1 MSARITVKEITRRLQ
16 IGERAVYAMLEQGI
30 LPGIRLGNRWL
41 ITRYAYEQWEQT
53 CGWPIVPPWHSTSC
67 THRVKGTERMV
78 SKRKRHGKVTW
89 FYLFN
94 GPGSTRK
101 NRKIV
106 QKWGFRTM
114 KEAQDGEAARRI
126 EEQQKYEL
134 AKAGSGVAAAPPKTL
149 GTLLEEFHQQHA
161 QEKLAPKTIERYR
174 EMGAYLDPALLAMP
188 LGDIGPLHLS
198 REWTRLL
205 KSGGHHR
212 RTKEPRPLSAKT
224 VRHIAGLVSSV
235 FNRAI
240 IWGLITVNPVRASE
254 PPKPK
259 KRRAAALTSAQ
270 QDALIEGAR
279 GPWCMAAILRVAG
292 ATAMRRGEL
301 LALRWS
307 DLCGTHATI
316 ERSLTQTNAGVGFK
330 GTKTG
335 DFRTIVVPP
344 EGLEAL
350 GTHRKQQDEFRRQY
364 GPDYRT
370 DLDLIFCNQDGTP
383 LKPDSVSSTV
393 SRMFRRLGIEKPK
406 GDALHLLRHTHS
418 SELLDGGAPVAVVS
432 ARLGHKS
439 IRTTLDIYGHMIH
452 GQEEEAVRKWQER
465 RQNRVQEQEKSVN

>member
-1 MSARITVKEITRRLQ
+1 
-16 IGERAVYAMLEQGI
+16 
-30 LPGIRLGNRWL
+30 
-41 ITRYAYEQWEQT
+41 
-53 CGWPIVPPWHSTSC
+53 
-67 THRVKGTERMV
+67 MV

-94 GPGSTRK
+94 GPGSTRE

-114 KEAQDGEAARRI
+114 KEAQDAEAARRI

-149 GTLLEEFHQQHA
+149 GMLLEEFHHQHA
-161 QEKLAPKTIERYR
+161 EEKLAPKTIERYR
-174 EMGAYLDPALLAMP
+174 QMGTYLDPTLLAMP
-188 LGDIGPLHLS
+188 LGEIRPLHLS

-224 VRHIAGLVSSV
+224 VRHIAGLVSSA

-259 KRRAAALTSAQ
+259 KRRAIALTSAQ
-270 QDALIEGAR
+270 QDELIAGAC
-279 GPWCMAAILRVAG
+279 GPWCMAALLKVAG
-292 ATAMRRGEL
+292 ATALRRGEL

-307 DLCGTHATI
+307 DVRGGYVI
-316 ERSLTQTNAGVGFK
+316 VERSLSQTNSGLEFK
-330 GTKTG
+330 DTKTG
-335 DFRTIVVPP
+335 DFRKIVLPA
-344 EGLEAL
+344 EAQTAL
-350 GTHRKQQDEFRRQY
+350 DVHRTQQDEFRRQH
-364 GPDYRT
+364 GPTYRA
-370 DLDLIFCNQDGTP
+370 DLDLIFCNPDGTP
-383 LKPDSVSSTV
+383 LKPNSVSATV
-393 SRMFRRLGIEKPK
+393 SRMFRRMGIEKPK

-439 IRTTLDIYGHMIH
+439 IRTTLDIYGHMIQ

-465 RQNRVQEQEKSVN
+465 RQSRAQDQKQVPIN